1 MLLHLHT
8 QIQTMSINH
17 KPISLSLTIL
27 ILSLLL
33 ISPPSSCNTNFQIF
47 DVSNSLQQTRH
58 IFSQSSLQQ
67 QNHHH
72 HITASP
78 PPSLSLPLHSLSSAA
93 ANNNHNYTSLT
104 LSRLARDQSRLRH
117 LLSKINP
124 KSKNPNLKFPVTS
137 GFRQGTGE
145 YLARIGVGR
154 PAKQFYMAIDTGS
167 DVSWLQCRPCATCY
181 TQSDPIF
188 NPINSATYKSLPC
201 TSRQCA
207 ALDSSACL
215 RGNCLYQVS
224 YGDGSSTVGTFA
236 TETIS
241 VGEQALTVAI
251 GCGHDNEGL
260 FAGSAGILGLGGGS
274 LSLPSQIK
282 AASFSYCLVDRDS
295 ESSSTLDFNS
305 TVPADSIVA
314 PMLKNPQIKTYLYV
328 RLTGISVGGRAIPIR
343 RGAFAIGWRGRG
355 GVIVDS
361 GTTVTRFPAA
371 VYSALRNAFRNMT
384 GEMRRGG
391 EFSILDTCYDL
402 SGLNSV
408 KVPTVSFRFSGGK
421 KLPLRAENYLM
432 PVDGRGKFCLAF
444 AGTEESLSIIG
455 NIQQQG
461 TRVTFDLANKKIG
474 FSPNKC

>member
-1 MLLHLHT
+1 
-8 QIQTMSINH
+8 MSMNNN
-17 KPISLSLTIL
+17 PTSLSLTIL

-33 ISPPSSCNTNFQIF
+33 ISPPSSSNTNFQIF

-58 IFSQSSLQQ
+58 IFSQSSIQQ
-67 QNHHH
+67 QNHH
-72 HITASP
+72 ITTSP
-78 PPSLSLPLHSLSSAA
+78 PPSLSLPLQHSLSSSA
-93 ANNNHNYTSLT
+93 ANHNNNYTSLT

-117 LLSKINP
+117 LLSKIKP
-124 KSKNPNLKFPVTS
+124 KTKSKNPNLKFPVTS
-137 GFRQGTGE
+137 GFGQGTGE

-167 DVSWLQCRPCATCY
+167 DVSWLQCRPCAMCY
-181 TQSDPIF
+181 IQSDPIF
-188 NPINSATYKSLPC
+188 NPANSATYKPLPC

-241 VGEQALTVAI
+241 VGEQALTSVI
-251 GCGHDNEGL
+251 GCGHDNQGL

-295 ESSSTLDFNS
+295 QSSSTLDFNS
-305 TVPADSIVA
+305 TAPADSIVT

-328 RLTGISVGGRAIPIR
+328 GLTGISVGGKSLRIR
-343 RGAFAIGWRGRG
+343 RGAFAIRRRGRG

-371 VYSALRNAFRNMT
+371 VYAALRDAFRNMT
-384 GEMRRGG
+384 GELRRGG
-391 EFSILDTCYDL
+391 EFSIL
-402 SGLNSV
+402 
-408 KVPTVSFRFSGGK
+408 
-421 KLPLRAENYLM
+421 
-432 PVDGRGKFCLAF
+432 
-444 AGTEESLSIIG
+444 
-455 NIQQQG
+455 
-461 TRVTFDLANKKIG
+461 TRVTISLG
-474 FSPNKC
+474 